1 VNTGHRIVYPFS
13 DDEVKQQIQ
22 EEVGIKPEF
31 AMEAANAGGGEGTV
45 QRAKEMRKSC
55 DQGVTPSCRSRS
67 ITSNSPQ

>member
-31 AMEAANAGGGEGTV
+31 ALEAFSDLEKDV
-45 QRAKEMRKSC
+45 RQPIRR
-55 DQGVTPSCRSRS
+55 
-67 ITSNSPQ
+67 I

>member
-31 AMEAANAGGGEGTV
+31 AIEAANAGGGEGDH
-45 QRAKEMRKSC
+45 AAGEGDEKKLW
-55 DQGVTPSCRSRS
+55 SRG
-67 ITSNSPQ
+67 NP

>member
-31 AMEAANAGGGEGTV
+31 AIEAANAGGGERETI
-45 QRAKEMRKSC
+45 QRAKETRKKLWLR
-55 DQGVTPSCRSRS
+55 GTP
-67 ITSNSPQ
+67 